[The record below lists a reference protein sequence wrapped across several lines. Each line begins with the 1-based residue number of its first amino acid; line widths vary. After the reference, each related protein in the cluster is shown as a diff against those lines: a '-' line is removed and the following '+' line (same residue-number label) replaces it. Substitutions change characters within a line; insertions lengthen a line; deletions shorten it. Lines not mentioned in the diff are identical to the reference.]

1 MSKITAI
8 EVQAKDKSRANIYLD
23 DEFFAGISIELVIKH
38 QLKKDMDID
47 DKFLADII
55 FEDDKGKALAKAIKY
70 MGSNLKSCAQIR
82 DYLRK
87 KEYATEIIDY
97 VIDKMKEYKYLD
109 DESYA
114 RAYISAYSNKYGKL
128 KLIQAL
134 KGKGI
139 TDKTIDTVFEED
151 DLKMQDSIDKVASKY
166 LKNKEITQETLV
178 KLNRFLYSRG
188 YEFDQ
193 INSYIR
199 GLKK

>member
-87 KEYATEIIDY
+87 KEYATES
-97 VIDKMKEYKYLD
+97 KE
-109 DESYA
+109 
-114 RAYISAYSNKYGKL
+114 N
-128 KLIQAL
+128 
-134 KGKGI
+134 
-139 TDKTIDTVFEED
+139 
-151 DLKMQDSIDKVASKY
+151 
-166 LKNKEITQETLV
+166 
-178 KLNRFLYSRG
+178 
-188 YEFDQ
+188 
-193 INSYIR
+193 
-199 GLKK
+199 